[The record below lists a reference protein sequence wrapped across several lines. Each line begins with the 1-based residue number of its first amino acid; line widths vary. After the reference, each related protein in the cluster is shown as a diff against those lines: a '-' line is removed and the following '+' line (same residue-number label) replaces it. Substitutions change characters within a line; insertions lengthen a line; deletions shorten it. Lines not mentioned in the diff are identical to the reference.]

1 MGYIKSM
8 SNGTILTI
16 PKSVT
21 GREEL
26 VILPRKEFEQL
37 LKAKDGINEENV
49 LKWSTEAKQLKKS
62 RKLSV
67 LKSLKSLR

>member
-1 MGYIKSM
+1 M